1 MQNSFKHLL
10 ARLLIGLTNLLPEP
24 GQKTE
29 AKESTPKAEKESSGF
44 QWPRRNPPLG
54 YKITKIHLSRIFR
67 LETGNYTD
75 EPSEKGHEIRVTAG
89 FPPTALRSYEHGF
102 GQTRALRAERS
113 ASVYVN
119 LMKYGRMSSFDRFTT
134 QIVNTIKAI
143 PIILIHSRKKSAILE
158 QAARLNAVPRPC
170 EQSIVARTSIL
181 SDDPKKTIFTLSAN
195 CTDGEKDEFVTLRDI
210 FMPMVDDNGIITGT
224 RKIPYNADNAEIL
237 RSLIF
242 MKLVTD
248 KMRDREPIK
257 PRELLSAVEKLPLN
271 NDSNIK
277 DYFTYH
283 L

>member
-1 MQNSFKHLL
+1 MQNLPKRLL
-10 ARLLIGLTNLLPEP
+10 ARLLIGITNLLPEP
-24 GQKTE
+24 GPKSEVILAAQKP
-29 AKESTPKAEKESSGF
+29 AKESSGF

-54 YKITKIHLSRIFR
+54 YQITKVHLSRIFR
-67 LETGNYTD
+67 LETGGYAD

-102 GQTRALRAERS
+102 GQTRVLRAERS

-143 PIILIHSRKKSAILE
+143 PTILIYSRKKSAILE

-210 FMPMVDDNGIITGT
+210 FMPVVDDNGVITGT
-224 RKIPYNADNAEIL
+224 RKIPSNADNAEIL

-248 KMRDREPIK
+248 KMRDREPVK
-257 PRELLSAVEKLPLN
+257 TKELLSAVEKLPLDN
-271 NDSNIK
+271 NSRIN
-277 DYFTYH
+277 DYFTYTP
-283 L
+283 